1 MSNMNIAHHLPPP
14 PENPPPELSA
24 VEGAYRRILE
34 GVADVPFVVTCRHCP
49 HGSHPQAPED
59 GALREKIRARAL
71 FTLSGIL
78 AAGAAVSCRVRHVN
92 APRRLRLR
100 RAAHKPGPAFY
111 TLRAGCAVSFDWDK
125 LEEVVERVIR
135 RVRSEELREM
145 AEAVKLLAGY
155 MREGLEKMFK
165 VLEEH
170 SRLLE
175 RHERRLEELARAVGE
190 LKVALGSLGRRWGRD
205 LERTVLELYR
215 HALEERG
222 VEPGRVERFTYTDVD
237 GRYYRP
243 GARIE
248 VDVYAHDDRV
258 YLIEVKSRA
267 ELDDIEWFYT
277 KAGIVERILGR
288 RAERLIL
295 VAVDVDREAVE
306 RARQLG
312 IDVICGS
319 VVE

>member
-1 MSNMNIAHHLPPP
+1 
-14 PENPPPELSA
+14 
-24 VEGAYRRILE
+24 
-34 GVADVPFVVTCRHCP
+34 
-49 HGSHPQAPED
+49 
-59 GALREKIRARAL
+59 
-71 FTLSGIL
+71 
-78 AAGAAVSCRVRHVN
+78 
-92 APRRLRLR
+92 
-100 RAAHKPGPAFY
+100 
-111 TLRAGCAVSFDWDK
+111 VSFDWDK

-145 AEAVKLLAGY
+145 AEAVKLLASY
-155 MREGLEKMFK
+155 MKEGFEKILK
-165 VLEEH
+165 
-170 SRLLE
+170 LLE
-175 RHERRLEELARAVGE
+175 RHEERLGELTRVVGE
-190 LKVALGSLGRRWGRD
+190 LKVAVGSLGRRWGRD

-222 VEPGRVERFTYTDVD
+222 VEPGRVERFAYTDVD

-243 GARIE
+243 GARVE
-248 VDVYAHDDRV
+248 VDVYVHNDRV

-267 ELDDIEWFYT
+267 ELDDVEWFYT

-295 VAVDVDREAVE
+295 VAVNVDREALE

-319 VVE
+319 VVD